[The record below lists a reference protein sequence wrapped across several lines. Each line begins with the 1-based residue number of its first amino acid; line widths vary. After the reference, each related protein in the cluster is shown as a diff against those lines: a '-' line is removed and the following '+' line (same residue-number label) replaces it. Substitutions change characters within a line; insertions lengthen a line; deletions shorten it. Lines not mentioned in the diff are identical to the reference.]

1 MQLVNVDSRLILQVI
16 INIVDNAVKYTP
28 PGGEIVIST
37 KKEKSFVH
45 VQIADTGKGIPDEDK
60 PHIFEM
66 FYTANNEITDSKRSL
81 GLGLA
86 LCKSIIN
93 AHGGKIMVYDNEP
106 KGAIFDFTVPA
117 EEVEIQEQFKYI
129 SGRR

>member
-37 KKEKSFVH
+37 KKEKNFIH
-45 VQIADTGKGIPDEDK
+45 VLIADHGNGIPDEDK

-66 FYTANNEITDSKRSL
+66 FYTTNSKITDSKRSL

-93 AHGGKIMVYDNEP
+93 AHGGKIIVYDNEP
-106 KGAIFDFTVPA
+106 KGAVFDFTLPA
-117 EEVEIQEQFKYI
+117 EEVEIHE
-129 SGRR
+129 

>member
-1 MQLVNVDSRLILQVI
+1 M
-16 INIVDNAVKYTP
+16 KYTP
-28 PGGEIVIST
+28 PGGEVVIST

-45 VQIADTGKGIPDEDK
+45 VQIADNGKGIPDEDK

-117 EEVEIQEQFKYI
+117 EEVEIQE
-129 SGRR
+129 

>member
-1 MQLVNVDSRLILQVI
+1 M
-16 INIVDNAVKYTP
+16 
-28 PGGEIVIST
+28 IST

-45 VQIADTGKGIPDEDK
+45 VQIADNGKGIPDEDK

-93 AHGGKIMVYDNEP
+93 AYGGKIMVYDNEP

-117 EEVEIQEQFKYI
+117 EEVEIQE
-129 SGRR
+129 

>member
-1 MQLVNVDSRLILQVI
+1 MI
-16 INIVDNAVKYTP
+16 DNAIKYTQADSCI
-28 PGGEIVIST
+28 EIST
-37 KKEKSFVH
+37 QKEENWVKVT
-45 VQIADTGKGIPDEDK
+45 VTDDGPGIPDEQK
-60 PHIFEM
+60 KHIFEM
-66 FYTANNEITDSKRSL
+66 FYTANNEITDSKQSL

-117 EEVEIQEQFKYI
+117 EEVEIHE
-129 SGRR
+129 